1 MHVAMCVLL
10 IVLIVECSCACFDQ
24 LNSHRNNAIVTGQI
38 MEPVITTILE
48 ASTRTMRTS
57 LWQ

>member
-10 IVLIVECSCACFDQ
+10 TVLTVECSCACFDQ
-24 LNSHRNNAIVTGQI
+24 LNSHHIAIVTGQI

-48 ASTRTMRTS
+48 AST
-57 LWQ
+57 